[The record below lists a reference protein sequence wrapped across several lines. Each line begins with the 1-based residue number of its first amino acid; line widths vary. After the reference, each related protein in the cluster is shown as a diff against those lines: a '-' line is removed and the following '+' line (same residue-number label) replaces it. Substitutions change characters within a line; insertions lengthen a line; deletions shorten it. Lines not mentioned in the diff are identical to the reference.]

1 MKFFKDISF
10 CCIVLIIVIWMVV
23 HHLLSNTKIL
33 EGQTNNDC
41 KDGQLCLE
49 IELEKKMDSEE
60 KEVEDGSKPDVPEGF
75 SQGLPGALTY

>member
-1 MKFFKDISF
+1 MY
-10 CCIVLIIVIWMVV
+10 WMVV
-23 HHLLSNTKIL
+23 HHVLSNAKIL

-49 IELEKKMDSEE
+49 IELEKKIDSEE
-60 KEVEDGSKPDVPEGF
+60 KVVEEVEEGFTPDVPEGF